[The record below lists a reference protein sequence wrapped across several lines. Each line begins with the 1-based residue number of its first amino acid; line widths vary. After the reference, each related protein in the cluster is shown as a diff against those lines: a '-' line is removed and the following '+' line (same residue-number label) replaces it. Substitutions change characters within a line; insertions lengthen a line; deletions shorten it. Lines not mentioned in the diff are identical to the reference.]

1 MPPAPGGHFFS
12 AILFSSRF
20 RLSHASI
27 FRHPDV
33 NAAVRRI
40 ARTSSKSTHMNI
52 ADLRIGTRLGAGF
65 ALLLVLMTLLT
76 GVGLWLLRDYGAST
90 DLILNDAIA
99 KERLVNEWLAATEL
113 NGMRSAALLAE
124 AEPAARQETE
134 ALIKETSG
142 RISTIQQQL
151 DKLVTSTTGRALLAK
166 TQDGRNAY
174 ASARA
179 AAFASTAN
187 GDADANMEKGRA
199 MRAGLKT
206 YLASIHELATHQ
218 RGKATHTAQQMETQG
233 QTGQLVL
240 GALWL
245 VSTFI
250 AIAWTVLVA
259 RSITRP
265 LQRAI
270 GVAQAV
276 AQGNLSSIDEACSRD
291 ETGQLLAALNRM
303 NGDLFRIVGS
313 VRDSSSAIA
322 SASAQIASGNEN
334 LSART
339 EQQAGA
345 LEETASSMEELTSAV
360 RQNADHARQAS
371 VLTNAASSIAVKGQE
386 VMTEVEHRMGTIN
399 ESARKITDI
408 IGVIDA
414 LAFQTNLLALNAAVE
429 AARAGEQ
436 GRGFAV
442 VASEVRNLAHRSA
455 GAAKEIKALIE
466 TSVREVDTG
475 SELVAR
481 AGATMQEI
489 VSSVGRVTGIVQEI
503 SLASSEQQSGIEQI
517 NQAISQM
524 DAMTQQNAALVEEA
538 AAASDALRLQACG
551 MEEVVGVFTLQ
562 ETAARAGATRRG
574 APAGRVP
581 HAALALR

>member
-1 MPPAPGGHFFS
+1 
-12 AILFSSRF
+12 
-20 RLSHASI
+20 
-27 FRHPDV
+27 
-33 NAAVRRI
+33 
-40 ARTSSKSTHMNI
+40 MNI

-76 GVGLWLLRDYGAST
+76 GVGLWLLRDYSAST
-90 DLILNDAIA
+90 DMILNDAVA
-99 KERLVNEWLAATEL
+99 KERLVNDWLAATEL
-113 NGMRSAALLAE
+113 NGMRSAAMLAE
-124 AEPAARQETE
+124 EDAASRQELGE
-134 ALIKETSG
+134 QIKATSE
-142 RISTIQQQL
+142 RISAIQRQL
-151 DKLVTSTTGRALLAK
+151 DQIV
-166 TQDGRNAY
+166 
-174 ASARA
+174 ASA
-179 AAFASTAN
+179 S
-187 GDADANMEKGRA
+187 GRA
-199 MRAGLKT
+199 MYAEARARRDAYARLRDAAVAAHAAGDTDTAAEKTRAMKAGLKD
-206 YLASIHELATHQ
+206 YLASIHVLAEYQ
-218 RGKATHTAQQMETQG
+218 RDKARKMAQEVQGQG
-233 QTGQLVL
+233 QTGQRVL

-245 VSTFI
+245 VSIVI
-250 AIAWTVLVA
+250 AIAWTVLVT

-270 GVAQAV
+270 SVAQAV
-276 AQGNLSSIDEACSRD
+276 AQGRLSNHEEASSRD

-303 NGDLFRIVGS
+303 NSDLFRIVGS
-313 VRDSSSAIA
+313 VRDSSGAIA

-371 VLTNAASSIAVKGQE
+371 ALTNAASSVAVKGKE
-386 VMTEVEHRMGTIN
+386 VMIEVEHRMGAIN

-408 IGVIDA
+408 IGVIDGI
-414 LAFQTNLLALNAAVE
+414 AFQTNILALNAAVE

-455 GAAKEIKALIE
+455 GAAKEIKTLIE
-466 TSVREVDTG
+466 MSVREVDAG
-475 SELVAR
+475 SELVGR
-481 AGATMQEI
+481 AGATMEEI

-503 SLASSEQQSGIEQI
+503 SLASSEQQAGIEQI

-538 AAASDALRLQACG
+538 AAASEALRGQARE
-551 MEEVVGVFTLQ
+551 MEDVVGVFTLQ
-562 ETAARAGATRRG
+562 ETAARAGTRRVE
-574 APAGRVP
+574 PTGRAA
-581 HAALALR
+581 HAVLALR